1 MLLVNFSICMRVACC
16 YLFVFVWWL
25 FCANLLLC
33 LGSKL
38 PHKKRTT
45 TTPPVWKNKKI
56 YKAWLSLVK
65 FVSEKYF
72 QKESGIRTNNPHWD
86 DSARGRTQC
95 WPSPTSFHDEWNPEL
110 FAALEPQGLDPLDVL
125 IFIRRPGKIL
135 EDIGG
140 NCGMPRNN
148 LIKSYWFIIFK
159 RDTDPTPPQKILLNL
174 RRHCTIVACPG
185 KILLNLI
192 ESYWFHHV

>member
-72 QKESGIRTNNPHWD
+72 QKER
-86 DSARGRTQC
+86 
-95 WPSPTSFHDEWNPEL
+95 PEL
-110 FAALEPQGLDPLDVL
+110 GQTIHTGM
-125 IFIRRPGKIL
+125 IQPGAEHSAGHPPPHSTMSDIL
-135 EDIGG
+135 
-140 NCGMPRNN
+140 NFLQR
-148 LIKSYWFIIFK
+148 
-159 RDTDPTPPQKILLNL
+159 
-174 RRHCTIVACPG
+174 
-185 KILLNLI
+185 
-192 ESYWFHHV
+192 